1 LLVATAIVVP
11 DAAGLAIG
19 LGDGLEAAVEGDEP
33 PQAAAS
39 IANAMAPDIK
49 SFDCMP
55 PDTDPGYD
63 YSGVT

>member
-11 DAAGLAIG
+11 VAAGLATG
-19 LGDGLEAAVEGDEP
+19 LGEGLEVAVEGDEP

-39 IANAMAPDIK
+39 IADAMAPEIK

-55 PDTDPGYD
+55 RDTDPGYD